1 MTKNINRNDQRLRVI
16 SDELFSVLIN
26 ETQTD
31 FLEALSFANANT
43 TNLKLFYEYYL
54 QVIKN
59 YNLIDLTKE
68 FKIRT
73 YEMTEELLTIN
84 ESVENYLSEIKIQQ
98 KQLKSVTQMSE
109 KVRIN
114 SEIHDLKQKINE
126 LQAQIKYGKD

>member
-1 MTKNINRNDQRLRVI
+1 MIN
-16 SDELFSVLIN
+16 DE
-26 ETQTD
+26 QTD
-31 FLEALSFANANT
+31 FLEALSFANANNI
-43 TNLKLFYEYYL
+43 NLKSFYGYYL

-73 YEMTEELLTIN
+73 YEMTEELLIIN
-84 ESVENYLSEIKIQQ
+84 ESVENYQTEINIQQ

-126 LQAQIKYGKD
+126 LKVKIEHGKD